1 MTEAKD
7 YQTSVFPT
15 WCPGCGNFGIWAA
28 VKKAL
33 SETGFKPHQ
42 TVGVFGIGCSG
53 NGADFLKIYGF
64 HTLHGRTLPVATG
77 IKLAN
82 HKLNVFAMAGDGD
95 AYGIGLSHLI
105 HTARRN
111 LNITLVA
118 HNNQTYGLTTGQT
131 SPTSDKG
138 FLTKSTPEGAIELP
152 VNPIALALSS
162 GATFVSRGF
171 AGDIKHLT
179 SLIKEAFLHKGFAL
193 VDVLQPCVTFNKKNT
208 YTWFRQR
215 IIKLEEINHNQE
227 DLNQAFN
234 QAKLDEDQIPIGIFY
249 RQNDLPTYEDQVA
262 EISKIPL
269 VEQPI
274 DNVDISKLL
283 SDFS

>member
-7 YQTSVFPT
+7 YQTPIFPT
-15 WCPGCGNFGIWAA
+15 WCPGCGNFGIWGAI
-28 VKKAL
+28 KKAL
-33 SETGFKPHQ
+33 SEIDFKPHQ

-138 FLTKSTPEGAIELP
+138 FSTKSTPDGAIELP

-179 SLIKEAFLHKGFAL
+179 ALIEAAFLHKGFAL

-249 RQNDLPTYEDQVA
+249 RQNNLPTYEDQVA

-269 VEQPI
+269 VEQLI